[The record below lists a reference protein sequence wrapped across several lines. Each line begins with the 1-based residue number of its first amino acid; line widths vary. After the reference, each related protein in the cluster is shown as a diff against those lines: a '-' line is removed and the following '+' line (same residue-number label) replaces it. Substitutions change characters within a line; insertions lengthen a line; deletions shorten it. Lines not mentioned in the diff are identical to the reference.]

1 MSNERK
7 ANGTM
12 RVPASSIFTVQPIVR
27 RDILSQIQGQGS
39 PRQIHLK
46 KDKLIIGRSP
56 DVDIQIQ
63 SNLVSRQH
71 ISLTREGSELICR
84 DLKSHNGLLLNG
96 IKVHSVA
103 LRDGDTLQIGDIVL
117 IFHKGVQ
124 WTS

>member
-1 MSNERK
+1 MSNERN

-27 RDILSQIQGQGS
+27 RDILSQIQGPGA

-56 DVDIQIQ
+56 EVDIQIP

-71 ISLTREGSELICR
+71 ISLSREGSELICR